1 MVISFVW
8 NANPARAYKMTFLGT
23 KLPCNPETH
32 TGLIEIA
39 VFPLHLCEV
48 VSQLFHYR
56 KIEKH
61 NSIIKQIM
69 NKARGHLH
77 RIGKYWIE
85 IAVFPLHLC
94 EVVPQLFHY
103 RKIEKH
109 NSIIKQIMNKARG
122 HLNRIGK
129 YCWIV
134 HGTFVSSKES
144 VPPHEQMTKV
154 VFE

>member
-77 RIGKYWIE
+77 RIGKY
-85 IAVFPLHLC
+85 
-94 EVVPQLFHY
+94 
-103 RKIEKH
+103 
-109 NSIIKQIMNKARG
+109 
-122 HLNRIGK
+122 
-129 YCWIV
+129 CWIV
-134 HGTFVSSKES
+134 HGTFISSKES